1 MLADLDL
8 AMRSPHQLIQNL
20 FSEAASL
27 DGFEQRVSTTFSSL
41 FQNGPT
47 RRQLP
52 AITSL
57 STSTHLPPPGT
68 LVRFRAMVQD
78 TGFGSELYRAQGSKG
93 EVLMYGVEEPETSSA
108 ATQAED
114 YTKLRERQIFYVVSP
129 PGETDWVKENLDGT
143 STEDLTSALEK
154 LSLSSSEQST
164 SAGSLV
170 NKFPLSTEPHFGI
183 IAKVYGDAAEKMRT
197 TDVYEF
203 VGILGETTVSSAFDD
218 LAYDSATSHPVVPAL
233 HVILALPAPGPS
245 LPSTSTDSEEAK
257 SIRNEIVS
265 YLAESLG
272 GDVDAAEWVLLALV
286 ARIHTR
292 HATGLALG
300 ALSLNLALPPSFSTD
315 LSTKLASLVPALA
328 ILDPTIA
335 SLNDPKTRMA
345 PRSRDESLESGQ
357 LQLAGGTAVLVDM
370 RGIAEG
376 KLEDTGVRN
385 LRHLA
390 TTVAQQ
396 KLAYEFPF
404 SSFDLDTDLGFVLL
418 SEGKA
423 IVPADCLVYV
433 KPDAGFKPSTTA
445 APQSDKLEAF
455 RSFLSTMKAAEFTI
469 PEEMSEVIQA
479 DFVERR
485 QQSHG
490 GEGMSQEDLLFR
502 MTAARLMALSHGR
515 TKLSKE
521 AWLQTAELDERRKE
535 RVPVAPQQGKQGKVH
550 GSLARAGKVK
560 SQTPKVEPQEKKK
573 KVTGRAKKR
582 LIYNSRFVNV
592 TTQPGGKVQ
601 RNKQPAGKSG

>member
-20 FSEAASL
+20 FSETSSL
-27 DGFEQRVSTTFSSL
+27 ESFEQRVSTTFASL
-41 FQNGPT
+41 FQHGSA

-52 AITSL
+52 TITAL
-57 STSTHLPPPGT
+57 STSTHLPPTGT

-78 TGFGSELYRAQGSKG
+78 TGFGSELYRALGAED
-93 EVLMYGVEEPETSSA
+93 EVLMYGVEEPETSTAVRPTPPPPRVWDETADSLPLEQ
-108 ATQAED
+108 ATQAEV
-114 YTKLRERQIFYVVSP
+114 YNKLRERQVFYVVSP
-129 PGETDWVKENLDGT
+129 PGETNWVKE
-143 STEDLTSALEK
+143 
-154 LSLSSSEQST
+154 ST

-170 NKFPLSTEPHFGI
+170 NKFPLPSEPHFGI
-183 IAKVYGDAAEKMRT
+183 IAKASSLSCREKQWLTDECCLQVYGDAADKMRT

-203 VGILGETTVSSAFDD
+203 VGILGETTYVHVSSAFDD
-218 LAYDSATSHPVVPAL
+218 LAYDSAASHPVVPAL
-233 HVILALPAPGPS
+233 HVILALPVPRPS
-245 LPSTSTDSEEAK
+245 LPSTCTDSEGTK
-257 SIRNEIVS
+257 SIRKE
-265 YLAESLG
+265 LAGTSTPRNGFCSLSSR
-272 GDVDAAEWVLLALV
+272 ECT
-286 ARIHTR
+286 HTR

-328 ILDPTIA
+328 ILNPTIA
-335 SLNDPKTRMA
+335 SLNDSKTRMA

-357 LQLAGGTAVLVDM
+357 LQLAGGTVVLVDM
-370 RGIAEG
+370 RGLAEG

-396 KLAYEFPF
+396 KLAYAFPF
-404 SSFDLDTDLGFVLL
+404 SSFDLDTDLGFILL

-423 IVPADCLVYV
+423 IVPTDCVVYV
-433 KPDAGFKPSTTA
+433 KPDDGFKPSTTA
-445 APQSDKLEAF
+445 APSSDQLDGF

-469 PEEMSEVIQA
+469 PEEMSEVIQT

-490 GEGMSQEDLLFR
+490 GEAMSQEDLLFR
-502 MTAARLMALSHGR
+502 MTAARYAHPSLAGPSACSSIPPTSMPADPTRVRRRLMALSHGR
-515 TKLSKE
+515 TKLSPE

-535 RVPVAPQQGKQGKVH
+535 RVPVAPPQGKQ
-550 GSLARAGKVK
+550 
-560 SQTPKVEPQEKKK
+560 
-573 KVTGRAKKR
+573 
-582 LIYNSRFVNV
+582 
-592 TTQPGGKVQ
+592 
-601 RNKQPAGKSG
+601 

>member
-20 FSEAASL
+20 FSETASL
-27 DGFEQRVSTTFSSL
+27 ESFEQRVSTTFASL
-41 FQNGPT
+41 FQHGSA

-52 AITSL
+52 AITAL
-57 STSTHLPPPGT
+57 STSTHLPPTGT

-78 TGFGSELYRAQGSKG
+78 TGFGSELYRALGAED
-93 EVLMYGVEEPETSSA
+93 EVLMYGVEEPETSTA
-108 ATQAED
+108 ATQAEV
-114 YTKLRERQIFYVVSP
+114 YSKLRERQVFYVVSP
-129 PGETDWVKENLDGT
+129 PGETNWVKENLDDA

-154 LSLSSSEQST
+154 ASLSSSEQST

-170 NKFPLSTEPHFGI
+170 NKFPLPSEPHFGI
-183 IAKVYGDAAEKMRT
+183 IAKVYGDASDKMRT

-218 LAYDSATSHPVVPAL
+218 LAYDSAASHPVVPAL
-233 HVILALPAPGPS
+233 HVILALPAPRSS
-245 LPSTSTDSEEAK
+245 LPSTCTDSEGTK
-257 SIRNEIVS
+257 SIRKELVS

-328 ILDPTIA
+328 ILNPTIA
-335 SLNDPKTRMA
+335 SLNDFKTRMA

-357 LQLAGGTAVLVDM
+357 LQLAGGTVVLVDM

-404 SSFDLDTDLGFVLL
+404 SSFDLDTDLGFILL

-423 IVPADCLVYV
+423 IVPTDCVVYV
-433 KPDAGFKPSTTA
+433 KPDVGFKPSTTA
-445 APQSDKLEAF
+445 APSSDKLEGF

-469 PEEMSEVIQA
+469 PEDMSEVIQT

-490 GEGMSQEDLLFR
+490 GEAMSQEDLLFR

-515 TKLSKE
+515 TKLCPE

-535 RVPVAPQQGKQGKVH
+535 RVPVAPQQG
-550 GSLARAGKVK
+550 
-560 SQTPKVEPQEKKK
+560 TP
-573 KVTGRAKKR
+573 
-582 LIYNSRFVNV
+582 
-592 TTQPGGKVQ
+592 
-601 RNKQPAGKSG
+601 